1 MPTINRAVLDTLS
14 FAHTDRFPSW
24 DEFHAISR
32 ECTDAVKAEVGDEL

>member
-14 FAHTDRFPSW
+14 FAHTDTFPGW

-32 ECTDAVKAEVGDEL
+32 ECTDAVKAAVEDDL